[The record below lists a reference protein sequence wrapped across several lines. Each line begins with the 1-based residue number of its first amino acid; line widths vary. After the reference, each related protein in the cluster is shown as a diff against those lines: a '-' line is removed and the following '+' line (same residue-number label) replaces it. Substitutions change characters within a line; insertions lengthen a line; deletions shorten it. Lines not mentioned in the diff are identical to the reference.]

1 MCRTGKNGHI
11 PGDVTDGVGEE
22 DEEVSF
28 GSDQSTPESSGP
40 PSLVTMSPSSPS
52 RTPSSSEEDGSLE
65 DGQDSNILQLVRD
78 CLQLWRNWQMEE
90 QELARL
96 SFIDLDIFK

>member
-22 DEEVSF
+22 DEEISF
-28 GSDQSTPESSGP
+28 GSGQSTPESSGP
-40 PSLVTMSPSSPS
+40 PSLVTMSPSSPP
-52 RTPSSSEEDGSLE
+52 RTPSSTEEDGSLE
-65 DGQDSNILQLVRD
+65 ECQDSDILQLVRD
-78 CLQLWRNWQMEE
+78 CLELWRNWQMEE

-96 SFIDLDIFK
+96 SAIDLNIFR